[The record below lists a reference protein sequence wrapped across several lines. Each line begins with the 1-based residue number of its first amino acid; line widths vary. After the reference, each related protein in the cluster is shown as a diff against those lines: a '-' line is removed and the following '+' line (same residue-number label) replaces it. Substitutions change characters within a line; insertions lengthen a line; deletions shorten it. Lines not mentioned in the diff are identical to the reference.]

1 MLISGFRVQ
10 MDFELTE
17 EQAMVKKMA
26 SAFAQKEVKPVAD
39 RMDRQGIYPTEL
51 VQRLGEMG
59 FMGMFLPQEF
69 GGSGMGL
76 LAYVLAK
83 EEISQGWASFA
94 GGISAPK
101 SPFCPPFFTLRQSG
115 PKK

>member
-1 MLISGFRVQ
+1 MLISGFRMQ

-51 VQRLGEMG
+51 VQRLGEVG

-69 GGSGMGL
+69 RGSGMDSLSYGGAMEDCTKASAS
-76 LAYVLAK
+76 LAVVRT
-83 EEISQGWASFA
+83 E
-94 GGISAPK
+94 SAPHV
-101 SPFCPPFFTLRQSG
+101 
-115 PKK
+115 

>member
-69 GGSGMGL
+69 RGFGMDFL
-76 LAYVLAK
+76 SYVVAL
-83 EEISQGWASFA
+83 EEISKEWGSLA
-94 GGISAPK
+94 GGMRVEK
-101 SPFCPPFFTLRQSG
+101 SLVFPPLLPIGSPRRH
-115 PKK
+115 K

>member
-26 SAFAQKEVKPVAD
+26 SAFVQKEVKPVAD

-69 GGSGMGL
+69 GGSGIGL
-76 LAYVLAK
+76 LFYVVAVGENSK
-83 EEISQGWASFA
+83 AWASFA
-94 GGISAPK
+94 GVLSGEK
-101 SPFCPPFFTLRQSG
+101 SPCLPPILRFGRPG
-115 PKK
+115 PK